1 MLTVVLK
8 MAVEELDH
16 RNDGGEDGV
25 GEEDGGEEDDGG
37 ALATFIGAVTEYL
50 GTIT

>member
-8 MAVEELDH
+8 MAVEELDQ

-25 GEEDGGEEDDGG
+25 EEDGGEEDDGG